1 MDSNSLHRSGL
12 FSYPCP
18 KNCTASLS
26 TVLVFKPSIDL
37 GQSVEGGEMINRP
50 AKICLERFGLGIW
63 KWIPAYT
70 IFWRR
75 IQGGAK
81 FGTGSA
87 GCVPSGWAITWLNS
101 YRMRKT
107 VVCSVKTITKP
118 GWNASTTAWQV
129 WCRAAARARSG
140 MTRVSANS
148 LKNQPSAIDACIIL
162 KPSADTVTARR
173 PRESSGV
180 PTVPMQI
187 RFSALYPSAKSLLS

>member
-1 MDSNSLHRSGL
+1 MGSNSLHRSGL
-12 FSYPCP
+12 FSYACP

-50 AKICLERFGLGIW
+50 TKIRLERFRPGTW
-63 KWIPAYT
+63 KWIPAFT
-70 IFWRR
+70 VFWRR
-75 IQGGAK
+75 IQGGTN
-81 FGTGSA
+81 FRTGSA
-87 GCVPSGWAITWLNS
+87 GCVPSGWAITWLNA

-107 VVCSVKTITKP
+107 VVCSVKTITKS
-118 GWNASTTAWQV
+118 GWSVSTTAWQV

-140 MTRVSANS
+140 MIRVSANS
-148 LKNQPSAIDACIIL
+148 PKNQPSAIDACITL

-180 PTVPMQI
+180 PTVPMRI
-187 RFSALYPSAKSLLS
+187 RFNALYRSAKPLLS